1 MRRSICVVE
10 PSAAYAGDVGSWKF
24 SYTTSL
30 PLPKGTKLR
39 FDLESMGRPL
49 DWQIPTPNPKEKK
62 ARLFVEL
69 PGGKLLGGDLLSTSS
84 YEFTL
89 PLELKPGDL
98 IALHLVDTACQRL
111 IQRRRP
117 FNLFIDPK
125 GKGDYKDP
133 ETFTLDVRGNHLKSL
148 RIIAPTLVS
157 RNKRFDVIVR
167 FEDQYGNLTSRAP
180 EGTLIELTYENLR
193 ENLNWKLFV
202 PETGFIALPNLY
214 FNEPGIYR
222 IQLKNQKTGEL
233 SFSPPIQCLAETPY
247 TLLWGLLH
255 GESERID
262 ASEHIETFLRTMR
275 DDQAFQFIAT
285 SPFESEEETSPDL
298 WRTLSAQIAEFNEDD
313 RFVTLLGFQWA
324 GDPKTEG
331 LRQIVYTKDARPLLR
346 RKDSKSN
353 ALKKIYKSHSP
364 KDMVAIPSTTMGS
377 RTPFVFDEFQPEYE
391 RVVEIYNAWGSSEC
405 TAKAGNPR
413 PIIGNKQGMIEVADG
428 SIVDAL
434 NRGYRFGFT
443 AGGFDDRGIF
453 AGLYEADQKQYSP
466 GLTAILAKG
475 FNRAGAIEALQNRST
490 YATTGERMIV
500 SLQIAG
506 HPMGAILDTQTRP
519 GLEYNRHIQVI
530 AVGTQPL
537 LEVAIIRNG
546 AVWKKLPVNGERL
559 DTALDDTDLLGDIA
573 FEAPLN
579 AAPFAYYYL
588 RVTQKDGHIAWSS
601 PIWVDLTSRSAP
613 PTLGLKKPK
622 KR

>member
-1 MRRSICVVE
+1 
-10 PSAAYAGDVGSWKF
+10 
-24 SYTTSL
+24 
-30 PLPKGTKLR
+30 
-39 FDLESMGRPL
+39 MGRPL
-49 DWQIPTPNPKEKK
+49 DWQLPSPNPKDKK
-62 ARLFVEL
+62 GRLYLEL
-69 PGGKLLGGDLLSTSS
+69 PGGKPIAGELTATSS

-89 PLELKPGDL
+89 PSEVKAGDL
-98 IALHLVDTACQRL
+98 LTFHLVDTMCQRL
-111 IQRRRP
+111 VQRRRP
-117 FNLFIDPK
+117 FHLFIDPK
-125 GKGDYKDP
+125 GKGDFKDP
-133 ETFTLDVRGNHLKSL
+133 EIFALDIRGNHLKSL

-180 EGTLIELTYENLR
+180 EGTLIELSYENLR

-222 IQLKNQKTGEL
+222 IQLKNQKTGEI
-233 SFSPPIQCLAETPY
+233 SYSPPIQCVAETPY
-247 TLLWGLLH
+247 TLLWGQLH
-255 GESERID
+255 GESERVD

-275 DDQAFQFIAT
+275 DDHAYQFIAT
-285 SPFESEEETSPDL
+285 SPFESEEETSADL

-331 LRQIVYTKDARPLLR
+331 LRQILYTKDARPILR

-353 ALKKIYKSHSP
+353 ALKKIYKSHSV
-364 KDMVAIPSTTMGS
+364 KDMVSIPSTTMGS

-405 TAKAGNPR
+405 TAKADNPR
-413 PIIGNKQGMIEVADG
+413 PILGNKQGMIEVADG
-428 SIVDAL
+428 SLIDAL
-434 NRGYRFGFT
+434 NRGYRFGFV
-443 AGGFDDRGIF
+443 AGGYDDRGVF
-453 AGLYEADQKQYSP
+453 AGLYEAEQKQYSP

-475 FNRAGAIEALQNRST
+475 FNRAAAIEALQNRST

-500 SLQIAG
+500 SFSIAN
-506 HPMGAILDTQTRP
+506 HPIGSVLDTKSRP
-519 GLEYNRHIQVI
+519 GLEYNRHIQVT

-537 LEVAIIRNG
+537 QEVAVIRNG
-546 AVWKKLPVNGERL
+546 AVWKKLPVQGERL
-559 DTALDDTDLLGDIA
+559 ETSLDDMELLGDIA
-573 FEAPLN
+573 LDSTLDAT
-579 AAPFAYYYL
+579 PFVYYYL

-601 PIWVDLTSRSAP
+601 PIWVDLTSRAAP
-613 PTLGLKKPK
+613 PTPGLKKAK
-622 KR
+622 KK